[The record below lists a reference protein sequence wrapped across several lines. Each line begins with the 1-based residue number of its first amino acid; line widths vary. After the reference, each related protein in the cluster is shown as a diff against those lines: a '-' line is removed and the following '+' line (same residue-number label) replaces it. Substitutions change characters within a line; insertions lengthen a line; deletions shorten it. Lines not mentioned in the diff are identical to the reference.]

1 MTNIVQTNGMK
12 KLVCFYEEWQKH
24 GDAENSLK
32 LFEVIQKYK
41 REQLMIAFCGHFS
54 AGKSTMMNHL
64 YKAQLLPTSPI
75 PTSANV
81 VKIEKGSDRVV
92 VTIKS
97 GEQYEY

>member
-41 REQLMIAFCGHFS
+41 QEATYDSILRTLFGREINDDES
-54 AGKSTMMNHL
+54 S
-64 YKAQLLPTSPI
+64 I
-75 PTSANV
+75 
-81 VKIEKGSDRVV
+81 
-92 VTIKS
+92 
-97 GEQYEY
+97 

>member
-41 REQLMIAFCGHFS
+41 QEQL
-54 AGKSTMMNHL
+54 
-64 YKAQLLPTSPI
+64 
-75 PTSANV
+75 
-81 VKIEKGSDRVV
+81 R
-92 VTIKS
+92 
-97 GEQYEY
+97 